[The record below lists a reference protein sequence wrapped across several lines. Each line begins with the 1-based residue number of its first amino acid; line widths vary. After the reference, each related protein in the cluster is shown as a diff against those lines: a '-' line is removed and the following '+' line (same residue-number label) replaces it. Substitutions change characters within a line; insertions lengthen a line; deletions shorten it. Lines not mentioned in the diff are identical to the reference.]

1 LLELKMGAPVLKGMW
16 RRYAEHPEEPGK
28 WGKDLGFLPYH
39 QQGGIGKR
47 LSEGQCIDELLRKWT

>member
-1 LLELKMGAPVLKGMW
+1 MGAPVLKGMW